1 MSSLNSHYI
10 TEFILYLTFINLELL
25 FFIMRLNNKGIVS
38 EYLPWILIA
47 LAILAIILIAAF
59 LMKGKGFEFIDQ
71 LKNLFR
77 GR

>member
-1 MSSLNSHYI
+1 MSLSK
-10 TEFILYLTFINLELL
+10 
-25 FFIMRLNNKGIVS
+25 RGIVS

-47 LAILAIILIAAF
+47 LAVLAILLISAF

-71 LKNLFR
+71 IKNLFS